1 MSIDLPCS
9 EIPLNVLLFDL
20 NLGEFIMRTGEH
32 CVMLF
37 RALGESNGS
46 VGACFLLSKWTHWID
61 TQYHETIKSCVINL
75 IVNSVLD
82 HLAL

>member
-1 MSIDLPCS
+1 MSLDPPCS

-20 NLGEFIMRTGEH
+20 NSGEFITRTGEH

-37 RALGESNGS
+37 HALCESNGS
-46 VGACFLLSKWTHWID
+46 VGACCLLSKWTRRID
-61 TQYHETIKSCVINL
+61 AQYHETIKSCVINL
-75 IVNSVLD
+75 IVNNVLD